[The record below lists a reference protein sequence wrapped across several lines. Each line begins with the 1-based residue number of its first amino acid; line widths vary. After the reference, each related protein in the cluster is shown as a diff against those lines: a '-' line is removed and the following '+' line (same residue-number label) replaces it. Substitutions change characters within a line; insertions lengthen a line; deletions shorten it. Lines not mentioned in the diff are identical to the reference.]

1 MCVYLKMS
9 GLKILS
15 EFPLFAE
22 VSMKPYF
29 YNLAPI
35 DNNNQDAPKIDGL
48 VSTASMRPTIKNICF
63 PLPADNKN
71 TSRKKNF
78 FLTNCQLQLFFLIIR
93 LINLKKIFLSQSCSN
108 SIKA

>member
-1 MCVYLKMS
+1 MS

-48 VSTASMRPTIKNICF
+48 VSAASLRPTIRKYLF
-63 PLPADNKN
+63 PL
-71 TSRKKNF
+71 TCR
-78 FLTNCQLQLFFLIIR
+78 
-93 LINLKKIFLSQSCSN
+93 
-108 SIKA
+108 